1 MSWAEGKPKPG
12 VARQIG
18 VHHTARAHVFS
29 VAAAA
34 LAIAG
39 LAGCSTLQSA
49 RGASASPVPT
59 SVRSSP
65 SAVASPVP
73 GQGETGVRRSL
84 LTQADTGLTLLL
96 PVGAEVTVVL
106 TPAVHGLAW
115 DQPAA
120 QSSGV
125 TRVSAGGG
133 YPSSLPAR
141 AVFRAVAPGNFQL
154 MSGTDLA
161 CSHRTPPCPVPVEKW
176 WVAVVVPAMPS
187 VLQPAGH

>member
-1 MSWAEGKPKPG
+1 M
-12 VARQIG
+12 
-18 VHHTARAHVFS
+18 HHTARAQDLT

-39 LAGCSTLQSA
+39 LAGCSALQPA
-49 RGASASPVPT
+49 GGASASPVAT
-59 SVRSSP
+59 SVPSSP

-96 PVGAEVTVVL
+96 PVGAEITVVL

-115 DQPAA
+115 DQPTA
-120 QSSGV
+120 QGSDV

-133 YPSSLPAR
+133 YPSTRPAR

-154 MSGTDLA
+154 MSSTDLP
-161 CSHRTPPCPVPVEKW
+161 CSHQTPPCPVPVQKW
-176 WVAVVVPAMPS
+176 WVAVVVPALPS
-187 VLQPAGH
+187 VLQPAGP